1 MSENKTVEAPM
12 MTLDLETPYFR
23 GEELGYTLVE
33 LTYTSNDS
41 ALFIL
46 PNEGKMHCPQDPE
59 LWVHLPSQSFPLFL
73 DS

>member
-1 MSENKTVEAPM
+1 MSKNERVKVPM
-12 MTLDLETPYFR
+12 MTLRLETPYFR
-23 GEELGYTLVE
+23 DEELGCTLVE